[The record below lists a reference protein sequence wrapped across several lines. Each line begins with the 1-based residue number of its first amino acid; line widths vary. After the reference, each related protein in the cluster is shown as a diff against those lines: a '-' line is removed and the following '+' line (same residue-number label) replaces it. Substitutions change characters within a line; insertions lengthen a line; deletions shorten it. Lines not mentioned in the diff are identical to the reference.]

1 MVFAISRGVSEAGFA
16 FSVSMF
22 LGVSA
27 ALVGVALIAAFAR
40 EQVIRLMQ
48 MRENQLQLAL
58 RTVDL
63 LSDLA
68 LLTLSLWEMSK

>member
-1 MVFAISRGVSEAGFA
+1 
-16 FSVSMF
+16 
-22 LGVSA
+22 
-27 ALVGVALIAAFAR
+27 
-40 EQVIRLMQ
+40 MQ
-48 MRENQLQLAL
+48 MRGNQLQLAL

>member
-1 MVFAISRGVSEAGFA
+1 M
-16 FSVSMF
+16 
-22 LGVSA
+22 SA
-27 ALVGVALIAAFAR
+27 VLVGVALIAAFAR

-63 LSDLA
+63 LSGLA